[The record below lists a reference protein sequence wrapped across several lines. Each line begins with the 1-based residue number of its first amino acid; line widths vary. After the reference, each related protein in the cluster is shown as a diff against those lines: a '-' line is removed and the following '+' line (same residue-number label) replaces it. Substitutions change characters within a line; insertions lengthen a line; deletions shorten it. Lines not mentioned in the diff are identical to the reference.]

1 MHDHGAILEFRLPDL
16 GEGLADAELISWSVG
31 VGDHVDLNQIIAE
44 VETAKA
50 VVALPCPYAGTVAE
64 LLAEPGE
71 TVPVGAALI
80 RVRDEGANEHA
91 FTAIASAGGAPAEEP
106 LAGRG
111 GSATGG
117 RGDTG
122 RDAGKAGGAPDTAPA
137 DGDGSAPANGG
148 PAPGDGSAD
157 SRASVL
163 VGYGPQG
170 EFRSRRRAPARPG
183 AVEEGASGSRTDAE
197 SAADGG
203 AAVDSGLAARVSAE
217 SGSAGRGAE
226 SGRAGQ
232 VAEPGS
238 AGPAAESGSAGQ
250 VAEPGSVD
258 RVTEPG
264 GVGEV
269 PGEPRSGG
277 RVPAVPAARLLAK
290 ELGVDLGRTAGSG
303 PGGAVTVA
311 DVRAAATT
319 STTRAGRT
327 TAAQDE
333 RERDLE
339 DREIRTPVTGVR
351 KRTAAAMVASATTI
365 PQAGTF
371 LTVDCTA
378 AMEVIEHLR
387 ATASF
392 TGLPLT
398 PLTLVAKAVIAALAE
413 YPAVN
418 AHWDERAQQIVTKKY
433 VNLGIAAATE
443 RGLLVPNVK
452 QAQAMSLRSLCE
464 AIGRCVQAAREGAAT
479 PADLT
484 GGTFTVTNVGVFGV
498 DAGIPLVNP
507 GEAAI
512 LCLGAITRRPW
523 VHEERL
529 AIRWVTTLALSFDHR
544 LVDGELAARFLA
556 TVGELLTDP
565 LALLSR

>member
-1 MHDHGAILEFRLPDL
+1 MHDASAILEFRLPDL
-16 GEGLADAELISWSVG
+16 GEGLADAELVSWSVG
-31 VGDHVDLNQIIAE
+31 VGDHVELNQIIAE

-80 RVRDEGANEHA
+80 RVRDEGANEHVPGA
-91 FTAIASAGGAPAEEP
+91 AGPDGAPAGEP
-106 LAGRG
+106 VAGDSG
-111 GSATGG
+111 TATGG
-117 RGDTG
+117 PGDAG
-122 RDAGKAGGAPDTAPA
+122 RDAGNAVDAPRVAAA
-137 DGDGSAPANGG
+137 DSDGTAPANGCTG
-148 PAPGDGSAD
+148 HGDGSAD
-157 SRASVL
+157 GRKSVL
-163 VGYGPQG
+163 VGYGPNS
-170 EFRSRRRAPARPG
+170 EFRSRRREP
-183 AVEEGASGSRTDAE
+183 SG
-197 SAADGG
+197 
-203 AAVDSGLAARVSAE
+203 
-217 SGSAGRGAE
+217 
-226 SGRAGQ
+226 
-232 VAEPGS
+232 P
-238 AGPAAESGSAGQ
+238 
-250 VAEPGSVD
+250 
-258 RVTEPG
+258 
-264 GVGEV
+264 
-269 PGEPRSGG
+269 G

-290 ELGVDLGRTAGSG
+290 DLGVDLARIAGSG

-311 DVRAAATT
+311 DVRTAAAA
-319 STTRAGRT
+319 SSLGAGRT
-327 TAAQDE
+327 TDAREAQE
-333 RERDLE
+333 QNLE
-339 DREIRTPVTGVR
+339 SREIRTPVTGVR

-378 AMEVIEHLR
+378 TMEVIEHLR
-387 ATASF
+387 STASF

-398 PLTLVAKAVIAALAE
+398 PLTLVAKAVLAALAD

-418 AHWDERAQQIVTKKY
+418 AHWDEQAQQIVTKKY
-433 VNLGIAAATE
+433 VNLGIAVATE
-443 RGLLVPNVK
+443 RGLLVPKVE

-464 AIGRCVQAAREGAAT
+464 ALGRCVEAARSGTAT

-512 LCLGAITRRPW
+512 LCLGAIARRPW
-523 VHEERL
+523 VVEEEL
-529 AIRWVTTLALSFDHR
+529 AVRWVTTLALSFDHR

-565 LALLSR
+565 LTLLSR